1 MNGWGNPGNKLTPQE
16 LNTVA
21 AFRRIRSN
29 DAAYMSEASVGELLY
44 GVARSQKR
52 EYNQR
57 RLDILFSA
65 VLPVPI
71 TRRIWEIY
79 GETKAEQSRV
89 GKIIPDMDLLIASTA
104 KHHSMI
110 LVAND
115 KHMQNLPGSFIREN
129 WAENSQKQ

>member
-21 AFRRIRSN
+21 AFGRIRNN

-79 GETKAEQSRV
+79 GETKAELSRV

-115 KHMQNLPGSFIREN
+115 KHMQNLPDSFIREN